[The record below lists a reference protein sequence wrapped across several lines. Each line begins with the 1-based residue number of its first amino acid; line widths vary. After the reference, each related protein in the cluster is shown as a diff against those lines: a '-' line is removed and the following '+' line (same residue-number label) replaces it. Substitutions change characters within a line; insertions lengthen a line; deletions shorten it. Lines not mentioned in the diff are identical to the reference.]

1 MGHRVLIFVQH
12 LRGIGHLQRAATL
25 ARALAADGVHVDF
38 VSGGMPVPEIGLDG
52 VTLHQLPALRSPDD
66 SYTRLVDAQGRDATP
81 ALNASRRKALVGIF
95 QATRPDAVMVE
106 MFPFGRSQIKAEMV
120 ALVEAA
126 RAAVPRPLV
135 ISSVRDIIAAKREA
149 SRYDEMADQVAA
161 WFDAVL
167 IHGDPAVIPFEE
179 SFPAARRIRQ
189 WIHYTG
195 YVLSGPAATPVPA
208 PDSGPREVL
217 VSAGGGAHGAKL
229 MKAAMAARANGM
241 LSTAIAGAPWR
252 LLTGPNIPPRQEA
265 ELERLAGDGIV
276 IERMRTDFRNLLA
289 HARVSVSLCGYNT
302 AMEVI
307 AARVPAVMVP
317 SGSGRQNEQ
326 RRRAGALARIGLA
339 EQVSEA
345 DLDGHSLAAAMNA
358 AVGRQPGPGGAMPV
372 IDMSGAETTRRL
384 VGKWLSQGKAETG
397 TALRARG

>member
-25 ARALAADGVHVDF
+25 ARALAADGVQVDF

-66 SYTRLVDAQGRDATP
+66 SYTRLVDAQGREATP

-195 YVLSGPAATPVPA
+195 YVLSGPAATPA

-252 LLTGPNIPPRQEA
+252 LLTGPNIPPRQAA
-265 ELERLAGDGIV
+265 ELERLAGDGVV
-276 IERMRTDFRNLLA
+276 IERMRRDFRNLLA

-317 SGSGRQNEQ
+317 FGSGRQNEQ

-358 AVGRQPGPGGAMPV
+358 AVGRQPGPGGAMPA

-384 VGKWLSQGKAETG
+384 VSKWLSRGKAETG

>member
-38 VSGGMPVPEIGLDG
+38 VSGGMPVPEIGLAG

-66 SYTRLVDAQGRDATP
+66 SYTRLVDAEGRDATP

-195 YVLSGPAATPVPA
+195 YVLSGPAATPA

-229 MKAAMAARANGM
+229 MKAAMAARANGL
-241 LSTAIAGAPWR
+241 LSGAIAGAPWR
-252 LLTGPNIPPRQEA
+252 LLTGPNIPPRQAA
-265 ELERLAGDGIV
+265 ELERLAGDGVV

-358 AVGRQPGPGGAMPV
+358 AVGRQPGPGGAMPA

-384 VGKWLSQGKAETG
+384 VSKWLSRGKAETG

>member
-25 ARALAADGVHVDF
+25 ARALAADGIRVDL
-38 VSGGMPVPEIGLDG
+38 VSGGMSVPEIGLSG
-52 VTLHQLPALRSPDD
+52 VTLHQLPALRSLDD

-81 ALNASRRKALVGIF
+81 ALSASRRKALVDIF
-95 QATRPDAVMVE
+95 HATRPDAVMVE

-167 IHGDPAVIPFEE
+167 VHGDPAVIAFEE
-179 SFPAARRIRQ
+179 SFPAARRISQ

-195 YVLSGPAATPVPA
+195 YVLSGPEVTPAPA

-217 VSAGGGAHGAKL
+217 VSAGGGAFGAKL
-229 MKAAMAARANGM
+229 MKAAMAARASGIM
-241 LSTAIAGAPWR
+241 EATIAGAPWR
-252 LLTGPNIPPRQEA
+252 LLTGLNIPTRQAA

-276 IERMRTDFRNLLA
+276 IERMRKDFRNLLA

-317 SGSGRQNEQ
+317 FGSGRQNEQ
-326 RRRAGALARIGLA
+326 RRRAAALVRIGVA
-339 EQVSEA
+339 EQVSET
-345 DLDGHSLAAAMNA
+345 DLDGHSLAAAINA
-358 AVGRQPGPGGAMPV
+358 AVARGQGPGSEMPG
-372 IDMSGAETTRRL
+372 IDMSGAETTRHL
-384 VGKWLSQGKAETG
+384 VGKWLARRTAEAG
-397 TALRARG
+397 AALGAPA

>member
-25 ARALAADGVHVDF
+25 ARALAADGVQVDF

-126 RAAVPRPLV
+126 RAAAPRPLV

-195 YVLSGPAATPVPA
+195 YVLSGPAATPA

-252 LLTGPNIPPRQEA
+252 LLTGPNIPPRQAA

-317 SGSGRQNEQ
+317 FGSGRQNEQ
-326 RRRAGALARIGLA
+326 RRRASALARIGLA

-358 AVGRQPGPGGAMPV
+358 AVDRQPGPGGAMPA

>member
-25 ARALAADGVHVDF
+25 ARALAADGVQVDF
-38 VSGGMPVPEIGLDG
+38 VSGGMPVPEIGLAG

-66 SYTRLVDAQGRDATP
+66 SYTRLVDAEGRDATP

-126 RAAVPRPLV
+126 RAAAPRPLV

-195 YVLSGPAATPVPA
+195 YVLSGPAATPA

-229 MKAAMAARANGM
+229 MKAAIAARANGM
-241 LSTAIAGAPWR
+241 LSAAIAGAPWR
-252 LLTGPNIPPRQEA
+252 LLTGLNIPPRQAA
-265 ELERLAGDGIV
+265 ELERLAGDGVV
-276 IERMRTDFRNLLA
+276 IERMRRDFRNLLA

-317 SGSGRQNEQ
+317 FGSGRQNEQ

-339 EQVSEA
+339 EQVSET
-345 DLDGHSLAAAMNA
+345 DLDGHSLAAAINA
-358 AVGRQPGPGGAMPV
+358 AVDRQPGPGGAMPA

-384 VGKWLSQGKAETG
+384 VGKWLSRGKAETG

>member
-12 LRGIGHLQRAATL
+12 LRGIGHLQRAAAL
-25 ARALAADGVHVDF
+25 GRALAADGVHVDL
-38 VSGGMPVPEIGLDG
+38 VSGGMPVPEIGSSD
-52 VTLHQLPALRSPDD
+52 VTFHQLPALRSPDD
-66 SYTRLVDAQGRDATP
+66 SYTRLVDEQGRDATP
-81 ALNASRRKALVGIF
+81 ALHASRRKALVDIF

-106 MFPFGRSQIKAEMV
+106 MFPFGRSQIKPEMV

-126 RAAVPRPLV
+126 GAAAPRPLV
-135 ISSVRDIIAAKREA
+135 ISSARDIIAAKSEA

-167 IHGDPAVIPFEE
+167 VHGDEAVIPFEE
-179 SFPAARRIRQ
+179 SFPAAWRIRQ

-195 YVLSGPAATPVPA
+195 YVLSEPEVTPA
-208 PDSGPREVL
+208 PDAGPREVL
-217 VSAGGGAHGAKL
+217 VSVGGGAFGGKL
-229 MKAAMAARANGM
+229 MKAAIAARSSGM
-241 LSTAIAGAPWR
+241 LDTDIAGAPWR
-252 LLTGPNIPPRQEA
+252 LLTGPNIPPGQAA

-302 AMEVI
+302 AIEVI

-317 SGSGRQNEQ
+317 FGSGRQNEQ
-326 RRRAGALARIGLA
+326 RRRAAALARIGLA
-339 EQVSEA
+339 EQVSET
-345 DLDGHSLAAAMNA
+345 DLDGDSLAAAVNA
-358 AVGRQPGPGGAMPV
+358 AVARGPGSGGELPE

-384 VGKWLSQGKAETG
+384 IGKWLSRGKAETG
-397 TALRARG
+397 MALRSPA

>member
-25 ARALAADGVHVDF
+25 ARALAADGVQVDF
-38 VSGGMPVPEIGLDG
+38 VSGGMPVPEIGLAG

-66 SYTRLVDAQGRDATP
+66 SYTRLVDAEGREATP
-81 ALNASRRKALVGIF
+81 ALNTSRRKALVGIF

-195 YVLSGPAATPVPA
+195 YVLSGPAATPA

-229 MKAAMAARANGM
+229 MKAAIAAHANGM

-252 LLTGPNIPPRQEA
+252 LLTGPNIPPRQAA

-276 IERMRTDFRNLLA
+276 IERMRRDFRNLLA

-317 SGSGRQNEQ
+317 FGSGRQNEQ
-326 RRRAGALARIGLA
+326 RRRAGALARIGLV

-358 AVGRQPGPGGAMPV
+358 AVDRQPGPGGAMPA

>member
-25 ARALAADGVHVDF
+25 ARALAADGIHVDL
-38 VSGGMPVPEIGLDG
+38 VSGGMPVLEIDLSG

-66 SYTRLVDAQGRDATP
+66 SYTRLVDAQGREVTP
-81 ALNASRRKALVGIF
+81 ALSANRRKVLGDIF

-120 ALVEAA
+120 ALVETA
-126 RAAVPRPLV
+126 RAAVPRPLI

-149 SRYDEMADQVAA
+149 SRYHEMADQVAA

-167 IHGDPAVIPFEE
+167 VHGDPAVVPFEE
-179 SFPAARRIRQ
+179 SFPTARRISR

-195 YVLSGPAATPVPA
+195 YVISEPEVAPPPHRGP
-208 PDSGPREVL
+208 GEVL
-217 VSAGGGAHGAKL
+217 VSVGGGAFGAKL
-229 MKAAMAARANGM
+229 MKAAMAARASGIM
-241 LSTAIAGAPWR
+241 ETAIAGAPWH
-252 LLTGPNIPPRQEA
+252 LLTGPNIPPGQAA
-265 ELERLAGDGIV
+265 ELKHLAGGGMV
-276 IERMRTDFRNLLA
+276 IEGMRGDFRDLLA

-326 RRRAGALARIGLA
+326 ARRAAALGRMGLA
-339 EQVSEA
+339 ELVSEA
-345 DLDGHSLAAAMNA
+345 DLDGDSLAAAINTALARGSA
-358 AVGRQPGPGGAMPV
+358 AGGEMPA
-372 IDMSGAETTRRL
+372 IDMSGAETTCHL
-384 VGKWLSQGKAETG
+384 VGRWLDRR
-397 TALRARG
+397 TAAAGAALGAPA

>member
-25 ARALAADGVHVDF
+25 ARALAADGVQVDF
-38 VSGGMPVPEIGLDG
+38 VSGGMPVPEIGLAG

-66 SYTRLVDAQGRDATP
+66 SYTRLVDAEGREATP

-195 YVLSGPAATPVPA
+195 YVLSGPAATPA

-229 MKAAMAARANGM
+229 MKAAIAAHANGM

-252 LLTGPNIPPRQEA
+252 LLTGPNIPPRQAA

-276 IERMRTDFRNLLA
+276 IERMRRDFRNLLA

-317 SGSGRQNEQ
+317 FGSGRQNEQ
-326 RRRAGALARIGLA
+326 RRRAGALARIGLV

-358 AVGRQPGPGGAMPV
+358 AVDRQPGPGGAMPA

-384 VGKWLSQGKAETG
+384 VSKWLSRGKAETG

>member
-25 ARALAADGVHVDF
+25 ARALAADGVQVDF
-38 VSGGMPVPEIGLDG
+38 VSGGMPVPEIGLAG

-66 SYTRLVDAQGRDATP
+66 SYTRLVDAEGRDATP

-126 RAAVPRPLV
+126 RAAAPRPLV

-195 YVLSGPAATPVPA
+195 YVLSGPAATPA

-229 MKAAMAARANGM
+229 MKAAIAARANGM

-252 LLTGPNIPPRQEA
+252 LLTGPNIPPRQAA

-276 IERMRTDFRNLLA
+276 IERMRRDFRNLLA

-317 SGSGRQNEQ
+317 FGSGRQNEQ

-345 DLDGHSLAAAMNA
+345 DLDGHSLAAAINA
-358 AVGRQPGPGGAMPV
+358 AVDRQPGPGGAMPA

-384 VGKWLSQGKAETG
+384 VGKWLSRGKAETG